1 MISLTCRAGFSFAGL
16 EWGGECF
23 CGHSAPPAE
32 DKIAP
37 DHCSLPCPLSPGT
50 CGGSLAIDVFYTGV
64 RIVRRDFEVEQLDG
78 LVGQQVVDQLAL
90 LPRLS
95 RYWKIEEVNKYR
107 SVQELRS
114 SSKLFMFF

>member
-1 MISLTCRAGFSFAGL
+1 MR
-16 EWGGECF
+16 
-23 CGHSAPPAE
+23 
-32 DKIAP
+32 
-37 DHCSLPCPLSPGT
+37 
-50 CGGSLAIDVFYTGV
+50 
-64 RIVRRDFEVEQLDG
+64 EVQQLDG

-114 SSKLFMFF
+114 SSKLFRYF

>member
-1 MISLTCRAGFSFAGL
+1 MCRPGWWRRTCGPSSPPAPPPAASSLITDPVQCTLLAQYKSDRLTFSIFISL
-16 EWGGECF
+16 
-23 CGHSAPPAE
+23 
-32 DKIAP
+32 
-37 DHCSLPCPLSPGT
+37 
-50 CGGSLAIDVFYTGV
+50 
-64 RIVRRDFEVEQLDG
+64 RDIHVLVVHEVQQLDG